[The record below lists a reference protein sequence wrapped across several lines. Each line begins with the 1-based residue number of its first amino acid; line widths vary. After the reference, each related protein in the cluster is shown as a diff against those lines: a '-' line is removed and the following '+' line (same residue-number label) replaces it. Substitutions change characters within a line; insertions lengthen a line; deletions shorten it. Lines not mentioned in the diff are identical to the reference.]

1 MDGAF
6 GQFHVQVQEFKGPLE
21 VLLELVEKRKLHISD
36 VALAQVTDDFVA
48 YIQTIK
54 EYPFADI
61 TSFILVASTLLLIKS
76 KALLPTLELTEEEVT
91 TVSDLEKRLKILA
104 TVKEGVV
111 TLNSLWGTG
120 YCFEL
125 VDRPQEPVFAPDPRV
140 TVQSL
145 TATFEQLLSL
155 IPQVEKLQEIQVAT
169 TLKIEEVIGDLKKRV
184 EQALQ
189 LPFSQFAG
197 DKKTKVNIIVSFLAL
212 LELVKAGELDAH
224 QEHADHDIMIETKRP
239 GVPHY

>member
-6 GQFHVQVQEFKGPLE
+6 SQFHVQVQEFKGPLE

-48 YIQTIK
+48 YIQSIK

-76 KALLPTLELTEEEVT
+76 KALLPTLELTDEEVT
-91 TVSDLEKRLKILA
+91 TVSDLEKRLKILSI
-104 TVKEGVV
+104 VKEGVV
-111 TLNSLWGTG
+111 SLNSLWGSA
-120 YCFEL
+120 YSFECL
-125 VDRPQEPVFAPDPRV
+125 DRPQLSVFTPDPRI
-140 TVQSL
+140 TTTNL

-155 IPQVEKLQEIQVAT
+155 IPQAERLQEVQVAT

-184 EQALQ
+184 EHALQ

-212 LELVKAGELDAH
+212 LELVKAGELDAR
-224 QEHADHDIMIETKRP
+224 QDSANHDIMIETKRP